1 VLHDQPLSRRDRV
14 NDEGQPGELPNALA
28 SLRLDGLPLSTSRV
42 GSGVLVTWTF
52 SVGGPCAPNVS
63 AGHCV
68 EIEAVEIEANAATA
82 AAA

>member
-1 VLHDQPLSRRDRV
+1 MGCR
-14 NDEGQPGELPNALA
+14 AA
-28 SLRLDGLPLSTSRV
+28 LSTSRV